1 LKWAPGSLTAG
12 KLTLGGEYHFKKKNS
27 LELFIGFPTGTHH
40 QFKYDDNSSS
50 LEWKAS
56 STLAG
61 YRYYFSKKGSAGLYI
76 EPYFKYLHHQASGF
90 LHGDING
97 ESASFDTHT
106 DYKGVGGGLQ
116 FGVQFFIA
124 KTVSIDLFF
133 LGPEAN
139 SAKFTLS
146 ATDISNTL
154 PWTSADANE
163 AEQDIK
169 DALKIIPII
178 GKKIDVEV
186 DENSRTVT
194 TRYSGFVPGFRFGL
208 SIGIKL

>member
-1 LKWAPGSLTAG
+1 LKWAPGSLAAG

-27 LELFIGFPTGTHH
+27 LELFFGFPTGTHQ
-40 QFKYDDNSSS
+40 QFNYDNNKSS
-50 LEWKAS
+50 LDSKAA

-61 YRYYFSKKGSAGLYI
+61 YRYYFSKNGGTGLYI

-116 FGVQFFIA
+116 FGAQFFIA
-124 KTVSIDLFF
+124 KTVSIDFFF

-139 SAKFTLS
+139 SSTFSLS
-146 ATDISNTL
+146 A
-154 PWTSADANE
+154 
-163 AEQDIK
+163 
-169 DALKIIPII
+169 
-178 GKKIDVEV
+178 
-186 DENSRTVT
+186 T